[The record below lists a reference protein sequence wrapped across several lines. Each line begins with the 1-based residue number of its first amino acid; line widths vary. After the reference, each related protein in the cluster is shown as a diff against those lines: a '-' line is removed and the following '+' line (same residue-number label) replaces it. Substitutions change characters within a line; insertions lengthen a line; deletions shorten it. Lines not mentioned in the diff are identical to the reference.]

1 MNCPHCGQEHPDNFK
16 FCPNTGKTIES
27 QLKACTNKQCPD
39 CGKHILPIESK
50 YCPTCGSNISENLD
64 TSKVFMSFFDIVLGE
79 TNIYDID
86 ADDYVKGEMDV
97 DDIWPGQKII
107 HIDGIEFQGN
117 HMSFNARQ
125 SDKKV
130 FTFAIKLDG
139 GKMRFPKSWITI
151 GLKPN
156 DIMLSLEKIL
166 CKDGFEWF
174 EFDDPYDG
182 HMAMAYKNI
191 DDGTYLTF
199 VIANDG
205 LLVMNLTEEM
215 KNSAYD
221 YFTKDE
227 EYDDTSD
234 EDNTT
239 ANELSCPKCDSTD
252 VEDDGTDYLQY
263 KCNECGN
270 IWGHNDDATC
280 PECGSND
287 IEDDGTGYLQYECN
301 NCGHVWGDEV
311 DTDEDVIFSKVRSI
325 IVDKLGVDEYEIS
338 YDSYFDSD
346 LGADELDI
354 VELIMEFEKEFG
366 ISIPDDKAETLYTVG
381 NAIEYIKESL

>member
-1 MNCPHCGQEHPDNFK
+1 
-16 FCPNTGKTIES
+16 
-27 QLKACTNKQCPD
+27 
-39 CGKHILPIESK
+39 
-50 YCPTCGSNISENLD
+50 
-64 TSKVFMSFFDIVLGE
+64 MSFFDIVLGE

-151 GLKPN
+151 GLKSN

-239 ANELSCPKCDSTD
+239 ENELSCPKCDSTD

-311 DTDEDVIFSKVRSI
+311 DTDEDAIFSKVRSI

>member
-1 MNCPHCGQEHPDNFK
+1 
-16 FCPNTGKTIES
+16 
-27 QLKACTNKQCPD
+27 
-39 CGKHILPIESK
+39 
-50 YCPTCGSNISENLD
+50 
-64 TSKVFMSFFDIVLGE
+64 
-79 TNIYDID
+79 
-86 ADDYVKGEMDV
+86 
-97 DDIWPGQKII
+97 
-107 HIDGIEFQGN
+107 
-117 HMSFNARQ
+117 
-125 SDKKV
+125 
-130 FTFAIKLDG
+130 
-139 GKMRFPKSWITI
+139 
-151 GLKPN
+151 
-156 DIMLSLEKIL
+156 
-166 CKDGFEWF
+166 
-174 EFDDPYDG
+174 
-182 HMAMAYKNI
+182 
-191 DDGTYLTF
+191 
-199 VIANDG
+199 
-205 LLVMNLTEEM
+205 MNLTEEM

-311 DTDEDVIFSKVRSI
+311 DTDEDAIFSKVRSI

>member
-1 MNCPHCGQEHPDNFK
+1 MKCPHCGQEHPDNFK

-205 LLVMNLTEEM
+205 LLV
-215 KNSAYD
+215 
-221 YFTKDE
+221 
-227 EYDDTSD
+227 
-234 EDNTT
+234 
-239 ANELSCPKCDSTD
+239 P
-252 VEDDGTDYLQY
+252 
-263 KCNECGN
+263 
-270 IWGHNDDATC
+270 
-280 PECGSND
+280 
-287 IEDDGTGYLQYECN
+287 
-301 NCGHVWGDEV
+301 
-311 DTDEDVIFSKVRSI
+311 
-325 IVDKLGVDEYEIS
+325 
-338 YDSYFDSD
+338 
-346 LGADELDI
+346 
-354 VELIMEFEKEFG
+354 
-366 ISIPDDKAETLYTVG
+366 
-381 NAIEYIKESL
+381 